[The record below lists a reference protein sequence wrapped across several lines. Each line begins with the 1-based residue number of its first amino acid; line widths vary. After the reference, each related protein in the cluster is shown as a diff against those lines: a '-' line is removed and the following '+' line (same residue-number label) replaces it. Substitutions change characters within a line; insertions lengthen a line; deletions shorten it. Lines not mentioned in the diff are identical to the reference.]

1 MEFQA
6 LSQGWSPQR
15 MGLVMDESLIFSS
28 EMTSNLPP
36 NLLRL
41 FAPRPPLEFLPPVDT
56 DPGKKKT
63 PKFTALSDFL
73 ERAQGHDLD
82 YQPTET
88 AQQRKDRKVECDNV
102 ARREEAESYC
112 IRSEDSE
119 RMGSF

>member
-1 MEFQA
+1 MI
-6 LSQGWSPQR
+6 
-15 MGLVMDESLIFSS
+15 GLLVDTLLFSS

-73 ERAQGHDLD
+73 DRAQGHDLD

-88 AQQRKDRKVECDNV
+88 AQQRKDRKVEFDNV
-102 ARREEAESYC
+102 ARREEAKGHC
-112 IRSEDSE
+112 IGRENSC
-119 RMGSF
+119 